1 MEWGPELTKEALEK
15 ESLIMGWDTSEGN
28 ADQELKLDYANALS
42 RIEKLEKQLED
53 ALSSLNT
60 NVDKELSLEKED
72 SDVKSEVTV
81 SDSTS
86 EAAEMEQSASVVVE
100 NPSIASTDNTDS
112 PRDNS
117 GSKKLGTFEKKVCK
131 EYIQL
136 LEKDG
141 LNFAENY
148 LRSKRRYLRRG
159 FHPKNY
165 IQLGE

>member
-1 MEWGPELTKEALEK
+1 MERKYTAKA
-15 ESLIMGWDTSEGN
+15 IF
-28 ADQELKLDYANALS
+28 
-42 RIEKLEKQLED
+42 KLETPSSGSSFQMSQEVGAIAAMAGIGGFRADSTDILLERM
-53 ALSSLNT
+53 LNKEFVLIAT
-60 NVDKELSLEKED
+60 KELSLEKEV
-72 SDVKSEVTV
+72 SDTESEVTV

-86 EAAEMEQSASVVVE
+86 DTAEVEQSASVVVE
-100 NPSIASTDNTDS
+100 NPSIASTDNTNS

-131 EYIQL
+131 EYMQL